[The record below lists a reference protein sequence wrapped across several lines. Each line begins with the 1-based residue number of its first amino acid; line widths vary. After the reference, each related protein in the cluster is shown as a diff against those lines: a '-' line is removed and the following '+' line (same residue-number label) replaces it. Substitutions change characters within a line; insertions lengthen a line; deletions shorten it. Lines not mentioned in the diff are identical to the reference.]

1 MNTSELKG
9 YLTGLIMGDGYI
21 DSGVTKRAFRI
32 KSINKDFINKI
43 YKDISS
49 CNTFKSYVRH
59 LNKRIDKNNVVHK
72 EHWEFVISAHPYFV
86 KKYHHFYD
94 DYKKRIISNE
104 ALQWITPS
112 GIANWYMS
120 DGYVCLVG
128 KERGDISGRRVEFC
142 TDRYSYETVNKI
154 NKMLLN
160 NFNIK
165 NSIISRGKTYR
176 IRVLTE
182 SYSSFFNLIKPY
194 IVNSMKYKMYLGYK
208 KQPKWMDDDMWNEQI
223 ILASATT

>member
-1 MNTSELKG
+1 MNSSELKG
-9 YLTGLIMGDGYI
+9 FLTGLMFGDGYI
-21 DSGVTKRAFRI
+21 DSGVTKRSFRI
-32 KSINKDFINKI
+32 KSINKDFIDYIYNELTSCTNFDLKI
-43 YKDISS
+43 NFTPEHFSNGCNHKDCWELTI
-49 CNTFKSYVRH
+49 KS
-59 LNKRIDKNNVVHK
+59 
-72 EHWEFVISAHPYFV
+72 HPYFA

-128 KERGDISGRRVEFC
+128 KERGVISGRRVEFC

-208 KQPKWMDDDMWNEQI
+208 KQPKWMNDDMWNEQI